1 MTVDPALELA
11 DVLLQL
17 EPVRTYPTRAAEK
30 VARHLGAES
39 FRLELTDGRVEGGE
53 RSTGTRSVAVPLS
66 NGKDSLGTLHL
77 SFPAGMREPSE
88 DDRRRMALAAGVLT
102 RGLEVARRLAPDVL
116 RRTNEAVAQTL
127 RKAPLT
133 PRERDVVGLLVSGAS
148 TRTIATSTG
157 LTISTVNTY
166 LKRIFSKLGVHS
178 RVELVARMAGTV
190 ATAPPVRRPGVVGGV
205 A

>member
-1 MTVDPALELA
+1 MP
-11 DVLLQL
+11 
-17 EPVRTYPTRAAEK
+17 
-30 VARHLGAES
+30 
-39 FRLELTDGRVEGGE
+39 LT
-53 RSTGTRSVAVPLS
+53 L
-66 NGKDSLGTLHL
+66 GKDSLVAFHL
-77 SFPAGMREPSE
+77 GFSASVREPSE
-88 DDRRRMALAAGVLT
+88 DDRRRANAAAAVLARGV
-102 RGLEVARRLAPDVL
+102 EVARRLAPDVL
-116 RRTNEAVAQTL
+116 RRTNDAVAQTL

-190 ATAPPVRRPGVVGGV
+190 APPQLSVRRPPPTGV
-205 A
+205 AGGAA